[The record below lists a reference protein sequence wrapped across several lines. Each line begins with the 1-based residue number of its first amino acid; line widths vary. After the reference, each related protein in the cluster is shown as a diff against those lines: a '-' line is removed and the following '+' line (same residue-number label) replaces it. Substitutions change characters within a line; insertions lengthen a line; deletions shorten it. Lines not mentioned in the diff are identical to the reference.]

1 MISQL
6 VAEERANESPPPRP
20 PQGSLIDAVIDQL
33 LKERPSQDDVGYSA
47 AHREQSDLFRV
58 NRADFQCK
66 EGDTLVI
73 VEFPPGRRNCY
84 GEEWYTKRFSVHSEK
99 LLATNSKVFADL
111 LSPRRQ
117 ARSRRRA
124 EKLVNPLIHRFVIDL
139 TPSMEGDD
147 LAAQLMELSLPSGVR
162 NWWTTKER
170 LGISPY
176 LVSGHD
182 DYCPHHNSVPVNCV
196 RSENSLAFS
205 YCGVRDQHLPN
216 LDVGDVLTPETRVMD
231 DYCPIR
237 HRANIVRLLLA
248 IEGHDLV
255 LNSASRV
262 YTLAGIANI
271 LDCAGA
277 IRDPICSWFMADPN
291 NEFIDINTEIA
302 FKIGW
307 TLKSINVTRAA
318 FRILVVEKAIDTLNV
333 VPQGRGAQHTI
344 FGRPCAD
351 LPDDLETVVQYAAH
365 KLADRV
371 QQTYATLTS
380 DRFYEVF
387 DVGEQRKLV
396 EVSKLIQTAL
406 ASIPTPGS
414 KESFVRSRL
423 KLLLGRL
430 GSLSQK
436 LLEYKDLI
444 LRKAETAP
452 PPYKQQRDFDRD
464 RRCYVPRATWNPTAL
479 VFDGFSVHQHLLTPC
494 FWGYLADDFSDTCE
508 PHAPGELLM
517 QEVSAFNEMLEEVGY
532 LLRFDGDNNFAN
544 PVGPPRFSLDQFRH
558 DFTVAMGK
566 LRDAW
571 TPRALEAPLNR
582 THHLALGLSDD
593 EFQYLPLW
601 AGGLDDGTGGVFE
614 PTVPDAELGPIGPGP
629 AYHTGDTVATDASS
643 ICQSDATPSR
653 APSTMTLTA
662 GRSIAAVPSNAGP
675 STATQH
681 DTSMS
686 SSSVAGGGGNWRG
699 VVASPPPPS
708 TASTDAVMVSLPSAT
723 ASTAT
728 MSECGEESFED
739 VDVDMFYDSEDED
752 AWSRVED
759 P

>member
-1 MISQL
+1 MTSQL
-6 VAEERANESPPPRP
+6 VAEEWENESPSPP
-20 PQGSLIDAVIDQL
+20 PQGSLLDAAIDQL
-33 LKERPSQDDVGYSA
+33 LKERPSQDNVNYSA
-47 AHREQSDLFRV
+47 EHREQSDLYRV
-58 NRADFQCK
+58 NRADIECN

-73 VEFPPGRRNCY
+73 VEFPPGGLKNCY
-84 GEEWYTKRFSVHSEK
+84 GEEWYSKRFSVHSER
-99 LLATNSKVFADL
+99 LLATGSRVFADL

-117 ARSRRRA
+117 ARFRRRA
-124 EKLVNPLIHRFVIDL
+124 EQFVNPLLHEYVIDL
-139 TPSMEGDD
+139 TPSMEGDE

-162 NWWTTKER
+162 DWWTTKER

-182 DYCPHHNSVPVNCV
+182 DHCPHHHNVPVDCV
-196 RSENSLAFS
+196 RSETCIAFAYS
-205 YCGVRDQHLPN
+205 GLRDQHLPN
-216 LDVGDVLTPETRVMD
+216 LDLGDIFIPESRVID

-262 YTLAGIANI
+262 YTLAGVANI

-277 IRDPICSWFMADPN
+277 IRDPMCSWFMADPN

-351 LPDDLETVVQYAAH
+351 LPDDLQTVVQYAAH
-365 KLADRV
+365 KLVDRV
-371 QQTYATLTS
+371 QQTYTMLTS
-380 DRFYEVF
+380 DRFYDFYEIK
-387 DVGEQRKLV
+387 EQRKLLQV
-396 EVSKLIQTAL
+396 HNLIQHSLSNISNPRSLVNAIRVSHL
-406 ASIPTPGS
+406 
-414 KESFVRSRL
+414 KQLLSRL
-423 KLLLGRL
+423 EC
-430 GSLSQK
+430 LSQK
-436 LLEYKDLI
+436 LLEYKDFI
-444 LRKAETAP
+444 LRKAEKAP
-452 PPYKQQRDFDRD
+452 PTNNQQRDFDRD
-464 RRCYVPRATWNPTAL
+464 RRCYVPRTTWNPTAL
-479 VFDGFSVHQHLLTPC
+479 IYDGFSVQQRLLTPC
-494 FWGYLADDFSDTCE
+494 FWESLANDASEKFE
-508 PHAPGELLM
+508 PHVPSQLL
-517 QEVSAFNEMLEEVGY
+517 EPEASVYNDKLEEVGHLVRFDGDHNFGNPVG
-532 LLRFDGDNNFAN
+532 LLRFDA
-544 PVGPPRFSLDQFRH
+544 VQFRH
-558 DFTVAMGK
+558 GFAAAMYE
-566 LRDAW
+566 LRRAW
-571 TPRALEAPLNR
+571 TEPDRCEAPLNR
-582 THHLALGLSDD
+582 TRHIALGLADD

-614 PTVPDAELGPIGPGP
+614 PAVPDAELGPIGPGP

-643 ICQSDATPSR
+643 ICRSDATPSR
-653 APSTMTLTA
+653 APSTVTLTA
-662 GRSIAAVPSNAGP
+662 GRSLAAVQSNMGP

-681 DTSMS
+681 ES
-686 SSSVAGGGGNWRG
+686 SSLSESSLVGGIMRVAI
-699 VVASPPPPS
+699 ASPPS

-728 MSECGEESFED
+728 MSDCSEESFED
-739 VDVDMFYDSEDED
+739 VDMCYSDED
-752 AWSRVED
+752 TWSPVEE